1 MIFSIRDLSF
11 ELGSVLLEGWPAF
24 AARAV
29 CALLILLA
37 AWLVRRWLT
46 RKGFPTL
53 QARSWHFT
61 GTPILLRSFAVP
73 VQRMCTVVG
82 VYLAASSL
90 PWAIPGVRKLFLMA
104 FQLVMTLLVCEG
116 LYAASELADLV
127 LASCSPEIRS
137 NKTLLSLLN
146 TTYKVLVIAV
156 GVAAGAQEVG
166 FPIGS
171 IVAGAGLIGLTI
183 SLAAQESASNLFS
196 GIVILLDK
204 PFSVGDWIT
213 VGDVEGEVID
223 INFRSTRIRS
233 PDKTVNVI
241 TNSKICSATVQNAAL
256 RTMRPYKFT
265 LGVTYS
271 TTRPQLEKL
280 MQDLQAML
288 DASPFT
294 NHGTN
299 IVQLAS
305 FGDSSINILISAYL
319 LTNVYAE
326 FLQMQNDLN
335 LNIMDIMQADG
346 VDFAFPSTSKRTE
359 RIHAQKEPVSV
370 LSGSGLFCF
379 SVIRSRPCKSSRFP
393 LRAFQLCAR
402 QAEFC
407 YGMTFLQCHVQRHHQ
422 GKPQHD
428 AYHPGGFVLLHG
440 LRDHLLRRHAHHAA
454 RRRTHEPGQCRLHPP
469 GQCECRQRAQ
479 RLHQTGCRPGP
490 ERLQA
495 GAAAVR
501 QRQADGGPFR
511 DVLQPDA
518 QAQRQRTA
526 HGIRFPAQGQRRRKA
541 HHHAFRQVVQR
552 YRQHHAALAPLQKLP
567 GHALQPQ
574 QACRPQHQPCRGRHP
589 RRDA

>member
-1 MIFSIRDLSF
+1 MIFSIRDLAF
-11 ELGSVLLEGWPAF
+11 EIGSLYLEGWLAL
-24 AARAV
+24 AARCV
-29 CALLILLA
+29 CALLLFAAGALVSLL
-37 AWLVRRWLT
+37 LRRKL
-46 RKGFPTL
+46 FPIL
-53 QARSWHFT
+53 QARSWHFAA
-61 GTPILLRSFAVP
+61 TPILLRSLERPLERMAVF
-73 VQRMCTVVG
+73 TG
-82 VYLAASSL
+82 LYLALTSL
-90 PWAIPGVRKLFLMA
+90 PWAFTGLPKFLLMA
-104 FQLVMTLLVCEG
+104 YKVVMSFLFCEG
-116 LYAASELADLV
+116 LYQASDVAELL
-127 LASCSPEIRS
+127 LASCSLEIRS

-288 DASPFT
+288 DASPLT

-346 VDFAFPSTSKRTE
+346 VDFAFPSTSVYIEKN
-359 RIHAQKEPVSV
+359 
-370 LSGSGLFCF
+370 
-379 SVIRSRPCKSSRFP
+379 
-393 LRAFQLCAR
+393 
-402 QAEFC
+402 
-407 YGMTFLQCHVQRHHQ
+407 
-422 GKPQHD
+422 
-428 AYHPGGFVLLHG
+428 
-440 LRDHLLRRHAHHAA
+440 
-454 RRRTHEPGQCRLHPP
+454 
-469 GQCECRQRAQ
+469 
-479 RLHQTGCRPGP
+479 
-490 ERLQA
+490 
-495 GAAAVR
+495 
-501 QRQADGGPFR
+501 
-511 DVLQPDA
+511 
-518 QAQRQRTA
+518 
-526 HGIRFPAQGQRRRKA
+526 
-541 HHHAFRQVVQR
+541 
-552 YRQHHAALAPLQKLP
+552 
-567 GHALQPQ
+567 
-574 QACRPQHQPCRGRHP
+574 
-589 RRDA
+589 

>member
-46 RKGFPTL
+46 RKGFPALET
-53 QARSWHFT
+53 RSWHFT

-82 VYLAASSL
+82 IYLAASSL

-204 PFSVGDWIT
+204 PFSIGDWIT
-213 VGDVEGEVID
+213 VGNVEGEVID
-223 INFRSTRIRS
+223 INFRSIKIRS
-233 PDKTVNVI
+233 LDKTVSVI
-241 TNSKICSATVQNAAL
+241 TNSKVCSSIIVNCAMRST
-256 RTMRPYKFT
+256 RPYKFT
-265 LGVTYS
+265 LGVTYNTS
-271 TTRPQLEKL
+271 RAKLEQL
-280 MQDLQAML
+280 MADLTAML
-288 DASPFT
+288 EASPYVEKGSALVRLT
-294 NHGTN
+294 
-299 IVQLAS
+299 S
-305 FGDSSINILISAYL
+305 FGDSSINLLVSAYL
-319 LTNVYAE
+319 LTNQAGT

-335 LNIMDIMQADG
+335 LNVMDVMQKNN
-346 VDFAFPSTSKRTE
+346 VDFAFPSTTVYLSK
-359 RIHAQKEPVSV
+359 
-370 LSGSGLFCF
+370 
-379 SVIRSRPCKSSRFP
+379 
-393 LRAFQLCAR
+393 
-402 QAEFC
+402 
-407 YGMTFLQCHVQRHHQ
+407 
-422 GKPQHD
+422 
-428 AYHPGGFVLLHG
+428 
-440 LRDHLLRRHAHHAA
+440 
-454 RRRTHEPGQCRLHPP
+454 
-469 GQCECRQRAQ
+469 
-479 RLHQTGCRPGP
+479 
-490 ERLQA
+490 
-495 GAAAVR
+495 
-501 QRQADGGPFR
+501 
-511 DVLQPDA
+511 
-518 QAQRQRTA
+518 
-526 HGIRFPAQGQRRRKA
+526 
-541 HHHAFRQVVQR
+541 
-552 YRQHHAALAPLQKLP
+552 
-567 GHALQPQ
+567 
-574 QACRPQHQPCRGRHP
+574 
-589 RRDA
+589 